1 MEAQRRATSPLP
13 AHFDRDRSR
22 SSLHRHSDVTR
33 KVSRETRTVPKRES
47 LTQWKKER
55 EEARASMH
63 MDHKARMQ
71 ERVRRANELEQ
82 EREKELVEMG
92 KRPAKT
98 ESRNCF
104 GGLFAVLR
112 GKST

>member
-1 MEAQRRATSPLP
+1 M
-13 AHFDRDRSR
+13 
-22 SSLHRHSDVTR
+22 
-33 KVSRETRTVPKRES
+33 PKRES

-55 EEARASMH
+55 EEARASLG

-92 KRPAKT
+92 KRGSKG
-98 ESRNCF
+98 ESRGCF
-104 GGLFAVLR
+104 GGLLSALR
-112 GKST
+112 GGKS

>member
-1 MEAQRRATSPLP
+1 M
-13 AHFDRDRSR
+13 
-22 SSLHRHSDVTR
+22 HRHSDVMR
-33 KVSRETRTVPKRES
+33 KVSFETRTVPKRES
-47 LTQWKKER
+47 LTQWKNER
-55 EEARASMH
+55 EEARVNMH

-92 KRPAKT
+92 KRSVKT
-98 ESRNCF
+98 ESRSCF

>member
-1 MEAQRRATSPLP
+1 MRTTRR
-13 AHFDRDRSR
+13 DQ
-22 SSLHRHSDVTR
+22 
-33 KVSRETRTVPKRES
+33 VSFETRTVPKRES

-55 EEARASMH
+55 EEAKANMH

-92 KRPAKT
+92 KRPAKA
-98 ESRNCF
+98 ESRSCF

-112 GKST
+112 GKSS